1 MIKSYS
7 ISNAIFTNSK
17 DGSISEVLNKLKFK
31 EFSEMHQTHSD
42 YFLKIDSAGTFN
54 SDALVTSKK
63 NLPLVVKTADC
74 LPILATD
81 GELVA
86 AIHAGWRGL
95 QNKIIE
101 KSTNNFSKENLKV
114 VVGPHAQSCCYEI
127 KDDVAVYFEN
137 FIEFRNG
144 RKYLSMKDF
153 VKQYFGTNKI
163 ENEVSEICTICNP
176 DYFSYRENGTKKRQF
191 GLIWI

>member
-63 NLPLVVKTADC
+63 T
-74 LPILATD
+74 
-81 GELVA
+81 
-86 AIHAGWRGL
+86 
-95 QNKIIE
+95 
-101 KSTNNFSKENLKV
+101 
-114 VVGPHAQSCCYEI
+114 
-127 KDDVAVYFEN
+127 
-137 FIEFRNG
+137 
-144 RKYLSMKDF
+144 
-153 VKQYFGTNKI
+153 
-163 ENEVSEICTICNP
+163 
-176 DYFSYRENGTKKRQF
+176 YR
-191 GLIWI
+191 LL